1 MEILRVPPYDNIVVE
16 HYKVPDSINPGAT
29 FRVKIT
35 DMADLS
41 IYDIVRVYE
50 DPAPG
55 TQLFSVL
62 PGKYDNNYRL
72 EVFMNDSEDPS
83 NLVYEEY
90 YEIVRPYVD
99 PNILGTTAS
108 EIAEYK
114 ILELVARSMIDTFV
128 PEGFYNKKM
137 TIVGTGNGSDYFSLW
152 EKVYRVFK
160 VYENNVLVYD
170 RSNPDLGD
178 YQYAITPDK
187 TAIQRVR
194 ADVLELNRYESTAQK
209 LPVASGDLGYYG
221 YEGISFPSGYDY
233 TFVVDHGYLNVPEDV
248 EYAAKLLIEDL
259 KCGKLDYYKRYVTAY
274 NTDQFR
280 IQFDKA
286 MLGGT
291 GNFLVDKILDKYVKT
306 IVKPGI
312 I

>member
-1 MEILRVPPYDNIVVE
+1 MEILRVPPYDNVVVN
-16 HYKVPDSINPGAT
+16 YTVSSGYSDVDIFA
-29 FRVKIT
+29 RIT

-41 IYDIVRVYE
+41 V
-50 DPAPG
+50 
-55 TQLFSVL
+55 SVL
-62 PGKYDNNYRL
+62 EFLGSTSGDTLSVNLPGRYDSNYRA
-72 EVFMNDSEDPS
+72 EFYTVSDGIED
-83 NLVYEEY
+83 VIHEEY
-90 YEIVRPYVD
+90 YELVRPYVD
-99 PNILGTTAS
+99 PNTLGTTAS
-108 EIAEYK
+108 EISEYK
-114 ILELVARSMIDTFV
+114 VLELVARSMIDTFV
-128 PEGFYNKKM
+128 PEGFYNKKI
-137 TIVGTGNGSDYFSLW
+137 TVIGTGNGSDYFPLW

-170 RSNPDLGD
+170 RSTPELN
-178 YQYAITPDK
+178 QYEYVITSDK
-187 TAIQRVR
+187 TAIQKVQ
-194 ADVLELNRYESTAQK
+194 DGELNRYESSAQK
-209 LPVASGDLGYYG
+209 LPTASGDLGYYG
-221 YEGISFPSGYDY
+221 YEGIAFPSGYDY
-233 TFVVDHGYLNVPEDV
+233 TFVVDHGYLAVPDDV

-259 KCGKLDYYKRYVTAY
+259 KCGKLDYYKRYVTSY

>member
-1 MEILRVPPYDNIVVE
+1 MEILRVPPYDDIVVQ
-16 HYKVPDSINPGAT
+16 HYSVPIDWPNNKSIVV
-29 FRVKIT
+29 RIT

-41 IYDIVRVYE
+41 VHSTTTYTT
-50 DPAPG
+50 PQPG
-55 TQLFSVL
+55 TTLDNAANKFS
-62 PGKYDNNYRL
+62 GKYDNNYRL
-72 EVFMNDSEDPS
+72 EVFQDELDGI
-83 NLVYEEY
+83 LLYEEY
-90 YEIVRPYVD
+90 YEVVRPYVD
-99 PNILGTTAS
+99 PNTLGTTAS

-170 RSNPDLGD
+170 RSTPDLSE
-178 YQYAITPDK
+178 YQYVITSDK

-194 ADVLELNRYESTAQK
+194 EDVLELNRYESTAQN

-233 TFVVDHGYLNVPEDV
+233 TFVVDHGYLRVPDDV
-248 EYAAKLLIEDL
+248 EQAAKLLIEDL

>member
-1 MEILRVPPYDNIVVE
+1 MEILRVPPYDDIIVNFV
-16 HYKVPDSINPGAT
+16 VPSGYNDADIYA
-29 FRVKIT
+29 RVT

-41 IYDIVRVYE
+41 VQVLEFLEWSTGDNINI
-50 DPAPG
+50 
-55 TQLFSVL
+55 SL
-62 PGKYDNNYRL
+62 PGRYDNNYRVEIFTIGEGEEL
-72 EVFMNDSEDPS
+72 IHEEF
-83 NLVYEEY
+83 YEL
-90 YEIVRPYVD
+90 IRPYVD
-99 PNILGTTAS
+99 PNTLGTTAS

-128 PEGFYNKKM
+128 PEGFYNKKI
-137 TIVGTGNGSDYFSLW
+137 TVLGTGNGGDYLPLW
-152 EKVYRVFK
+152 EKVYRIFK

-170 RSNPDLGD
+170 RSNPDL
-178 YQYAITPDK
+178 YEFQYIITSDK
-187 TAIQRVR
+187 TAIQRVQ
-194 ADVLELNRYESTAQK
+194 DGDLNRYESTAQN

-221 YEGISFPSGYDY
+221 YNGIAFPVGYDY
-233 TFVVDHGYLNVPEDV
+233 TVVVDHGYLNVPEDV

-280 IQFDKA
+280 IQFDKS
-286 MLGGT
+286 MLSGT

>member
-1 MEILRVPPYDNIVVE
+1 MEILRVPPYGSVLVNFVVPSG
-16 HYKVPDSINPGAT
+16 YTDVDIYA
-29 FRVKIT
+29 RIT

-41 IYDIVRVYE
+41 VQVLEFLESSTGDSINI
-50 DPAPG
+50 
-55 TQLFSVL
+55 SL
-62 PGKYDNNYRL
+62 PGRYDNNYRVEIFTIGEGEEL
-72 EVFMNDSEDPS
+72 IHEEF
-83 NLVYEEY
+83 YEL
-90 YEIVRPYVD
+90 IRPYAD
-99 PNILGTTAS
+99 PNTLGTTAS

-128 PEGFYNKKM
+128 PEGFYNKKI
-137 TIVGTGNGSDYFSLW
+137 TIVGTGNGSDYFPLW

-170 RSNPDLGD
+170 RATPDLNEFE
-178 YQYAITPDK
+178 YVITSDK
-187 TAIQRVR
+187 TAIQRVQ
-194 ADVLELNRYESTAQK
+194 AGVLELNRYESTAQN

-233 TFVVDHGYLNVPEDV
+233 TFVVDHGYLRVPDDV

-259 KCGKLDYYKRYVTAY
+259 KCGKLDYYKRYVTSY

-291 GNFLVDKILDKYVKT
+291 GNFLVDRILDKYVKT
-306 IVKPGI
+306 IVKPGVI
-312 I
+312 

>member
-1 MEILRVPPYDNIVVE
+1 MEILRVPPYDDIVVNFV
-16 HYKVPDSINPGAT
+16 VPSGHEDAEIYA
-29 FRVKIT
+29 RVT

-41 IYDIVRVYE
+41 VQTLDFNGWSTGDNINI
-50 DPAPG
+50 
-55 TQLFSVL
+55 QL
-62 PGKYDNNYRL
+62 PGRYDNNYRVEIFTIGEGEEL
-72 EVFMNDSEDPS
+72 IH
-83 NLVYEEY
+83 EEY
-90 YEIVRPYVD
+90 YELIRPYVD
-99 PNILGTTAS
+99 PNTLGTTAS

-128 PEGFYNKKM
+128 PEGFYNKKI

-152 EKVYRVFK
+152 ERVYRVFK

-170 RSNPDLGD
+170 RSTPDANEF
-178 YQYAITPDK
+178 QYVITPDK
-187 TAIQRVR
+187 TAIQRVPESI
-194 ADVLELNRYESTAQK
+194 LELNRYESTAQK

-233 TFVVDHGYLNVPEDV
+233 TFVVDHGYLTVPDDV

>member
-1 MEILRVPPYDNIVVE
+1 MEILRVPPYDDIIVNFV
-16 HYKVPDSINPGAT
+16 VPSGYSDADIYA
-29 FRVKIT
+29 RVT

-41 IYDIVRVYE
+41 VQVLEFIERSTGDNLSI
-50 DPAPG
+50 
-55 TQLFSVL
+55 QL
-62 PGKYDNNYRL
+62 PGRYDNNHRVEIFTVGEGTESL
-72 EVFMNDSEDPS
+72 IH
-83 NLVYEEY
+83 EEY
-90 YEIVRPYVD
+90 YELIRPYVD
-99 PNILGTTAS
+99 PNTLGTTAS
-108 EIAEYK
+108 EIAEYTV
-114 ILELVARSMIDTFV
+114 LELVARSMIDTFV
-128 PEGFYNKKM
+128 PEGFYNKKI

-170 RSNPDLGD
+170 RSTPDLNE
-178 YQYAITPDK
+178 YQYVITSDK

-194 ADVLELNRYESTAQK
+194 EDVLELNRYESTAQN

-233 TFVVDHGYLNVPEDV
+233 TFVVDHGYITVPADI

-259 KCGKLDYYKRYVTAY
+259 KCGKLDYYKRYITAY

-280 IQFDKA
+280 IQFDKS
-286 MLGGT
+286 MLSGT
-291 GNFLVDKILDKYVKT
+291 GNFLVDKILEKYVKT

>member
-1 MEILRVPPYDNIVVE
+1 MEILRVPPYDDIVVNFV
-16 HYKVPDSINPGAT
+16 VPSGYEDADIYA
-29 FRVKIT
+29 RVT

-41 IYDIVRVYE
+41 VQTLEFLGWSTGDNINIY
-50 DPAPG
+50 
-55 TQLFSVL
+55 L
-62 PGKYDNNYRL
+62 PGRYDNNYRVEIYHIGEGE
-72 EVFMNDSEDPS
+72 EVIHEEF
-83 NLVYEEY
+83 YEL
-90 YEIVRPYVD
+90 IRPYVD
-99 PNILGTTAS
+99 PNTLGTTAS

-128 PEGFYNKKM
+128 PEGFYNKKI
-137 TIVGTGNGSDYFSLW
+137 TVLGTGNGGDYLPLW
-152 EKVYRVFK
+152 EKVYRIFK

-170 RSNPDLGD
+170 RSNPDL
-178 YQYAITPDK
+178 YEFQYIITSDK
-187 TAIQRVR
+187 TAIQRVQ
-194 ADVLELNRYESTAQK
+194 DGDLNRYESTAQN

-221 YEGISFPSGYDY
+221 YNGIAFPSGYDY
-233 TFVVDHGYLNVPEDV
+233 TVVVDHGYLNVPEDV

-286 MLGGT
+286 MLSGT

>member
-1 MEILRVPPYDNIVVE
+1 MEILRVPPYDDIVVNFV
-16 HYKVPDSINPGAT
+16 VPLGYEDADIYA
-29 FRVKIT
+29 RVT

-41 IYDIVRVYE
+41 VQVLEFLGWSTGDNINIY
-50 DPAPG
+50 
-55 TQLFSVL
+55 L
-62 PGKYDNNYRL
+62 PGRYDNNYRV
-72 EVFMNDSEDPS
+72 EIYKISEGEE
-83 NLVYEEY
+83 LIHEEFYEL
-90 YEIVRPYVD
+90 IRPYVD
-99 PNILGTTAS
+99 PNTLATTAS

-128 PEGFYNKKM
+128 PEGFYNKKI
-137 TIVGTGNGSDYFSLW
+137 TVVGTGNGSDYFSLW

-170 RSNPDLGD
+170 RSTPDLNEF
-178 YQYAITPDK
+178 QYVITPDK
-187 TAIQRVR
+187 TAIQRVPEGIL
-194 ADVLELNRYESTAQK
+194 DLNRYESTAQK

-233 TFVVDHGYLNVPEDV
+233 TFVVDQGYLKVPEDV

-306 IVKPGI
+306 IVKPGVI
-312 I
+312 

>member
-1 MEILRVPPYDNIVVE
+1 MEILRVPPYETIAVNFVVPVG
-16 HYKVPDSINPGAT
+16 YNSVDIYA
-29 FRVKIT
+29 RVT

-41 IYDIVRVYE
+41 VQSIEFLDSSTGDDLEI
-50 DPAPG
+50 
-55 TQLFSVL
+55 SL
-62 PGKYDNNYRL
+62 PGRYDNNYRVEIFTNGEGEEL
-72 EVFMNDSEDPS
+72 IH
-83 NLVYEEY
+83 EEY
-90 YEIVRPYVD
+90 YELIRPYVD
-99 PNILGTTAS
+99 PNTLGTTAS

-114 ILELVARSMIDTFV
+114 VLELVSRSMIDTFV
-128 PEGFYNKKM
+128 SEGFYNKKI
-137 TIVGTGNGSDYFSLW
+137 TVVGTGNGSDYFPLW

-160 VYENNVLVYD
+160 VYENNELVYD
-170 RSNPDLGD
+170 RSTPDTNE
-178 YQYAITPDK
+178 YEYIITADK
-187 TAIQRVR
+187 TAIQKVY
-194 ADVLELNRYESTAQK
+194 AGQINRYESTAPN
-209 LPVASGDLGYYG
+209 LPVGSGDLGYYG
-221 YEGISFPSGYDY
+221 YEGVGFPQGYDY
-233 TFVVDHGYLNVPEDV
+233 TFVVDHGYLNVPDDV

-259 KCGKLDYYKRYVTAY
+259 KCGKLDYYKRYVTSY

>member
-1 MEILRVPPYDNIVVE
+1 MEVLRVPPYETIAVNFVVPSG
-16 HYKVPDSINPGAT
+16 YNNVDIYA
-29 FRVKIT
+29 RIT

-41 IYDIVRVYE
+41 VQSIEFLDSSTGDDLEI
-50 DPAPG
+50 
-55 TQLFSVL
+55 SL
-62 PGKYDNNYRL
+62 PGRYDNNYRVEIFKIVSGT
-72 EVFMNDSEDPS
+72 EV
-83 NLVYEEY
+83 LIYEEF
-90 YEIVRPYVD
+90 YELIRPYVD
-99 PNILGTTAS
+99 PNTLGTTAS

-128 PEGFYNKKM
+128 PEGFYNKKI

-194 ADVLELNRYESTAQK
+194 QDVLELNRYESTAQK

-221 YEGISFPSGYDY
+221 YEGVSFPSGYDY
-233 TFVVDHGYLNVPEDV
+233 TFVVDHGYLNVPDNV

-259 KCGKLDYYKRYVTAY
+259 KCGKLDYYKRYVTSY

-312 I
+312 V

>member
-1 MEILRVPPYDNIVVE
+1 MEILRVPPYETIAVNFVVPAG
-16 HYKVPDSINPGAT
+16 YSDVDIYA
-29 FRVKIT
+29 RVT

-41 IYDIVRVYE
+41 VE
-50 DPAPG
+50 DLEFLDSSTG
-55 TQLFSVL
+55 DNIEIFL
-62 PGKYDNNYRL
+62 PGRYDNNYRV
-72 EVFMNDSEDPS
+72 EIFKIVSGIEIAI
-83 NLVYEEY
+83 YEEF
-90 YEIVRPYVD
+90 YELIRPYVD
-99 PNILGTTAS
+99 PNTLGTTAS

-114 ILELVARSMIDTFV
+114 VLELVARSMIDTFC
-128 PEGFYNKKM
+128 PEGFYNKKI
-137 TIVGTGNGSDYFSLW
+137 TVVGTGNGSDYFSLW

-170 RSNPDLGD
+170 RSNPDLSE

-187 TAIQRVR
+187 TAIQRIR
-194 ADVLELNRYESTAQK
+194 ADVLELNRFESTAQN

-259 KCGKLDYYKRYVTAY
+259 KCGKLDYYKRYVTTY

>member
-1 MEILRVPPYDNIVVE
+1 MEILRVPPYETIAVNFVVPAG
-16 HYKVPDSINPGAT
+16 YSDVDIYA
-29 FRVKIT
+29 RVT

-41 IYDIVRVYE
+41 VEDLEFLDSSTGDDIE
-50 DPAPG
+50 I
-55 TQLFSVL
+55 FL
-62 PGKYDNNYRL
+62 PGRYDNNYRVEIFKIVSGA
-72 EVFMNDSEDPS
+72 EVLIHEEF
-83 NLVYEEY
+83 YEL
-90 YEIVRPYVD
+90 IRPYVD
-99 PNILGTTAS
+99 PNTLGTTAS

-114 ILELVARSMIDTFV
+114 ILELVARSMIDTFC
-128 PEGFYNKKM
+128 PEGFYNKKI
-137 TIVGTGNGSDYFSLW
+137 TVVGTGNGSDYLSLW

-170 RSNPDLGD
+170 RSNPDLSE

-187 TAIQRVR
+187 TAIQRIR
-194 ADVLELNRYESTAQK
+194 ADVLELNRYESTAQH

-248 EYAAKLLIEDL
+248 EYATKLLIEDL
-259 KCGKLDYYKRYVTAY
+259 KCGKLDYYKRYVTSY

>member
-1 MEILRVPPYDNIVVE
+1 MEILRVPPYETIAVNFVVPAG
-16 HYKVPDSINPGAT
+16 YSDVDIYA
-29 FRVKIT
+29 RVT

-41 IYDIVRVYE
+41 VE
-50 DPAPG
+50 DLEFLDSSTG
-55 TQLFSVL
+55 DNIEIFL
-62 PGKYDNNYRL
+62 PGRYDNNYRV
-72 EVFMNDSEDPS
+72 EIFKIVSGIEIAI
-83 NLVYEEY
+83 YEEF
-90 YEIVRPYVD
+90 YELIRPYVD
-99 PNILGTTAS
+99 PNTLGTTAS

-114 ILELVARSMIDTFV
+114 VLELVARSMIDTFC
-128 PEGFYNKKM
+128 PEGFYNKKI

-170 RSNPDLGD
+170 RSDPDLSE

-187 TAIQRVR
+187 TAIQRIR
-194 ADVLELNRYESTAQK
+194 ADVLELNRFESTAQN

-259 KCGKLDYYKRYVTAY
+259 KCGKLDYYKRYVTTY

>member
-1 MEILRVPPYDNIVVE
+1 MEILRVPPYETIAVNFVVPAG
-16 HYKVPDSINPGAT
+16 YTNVDIYA
-29 FRVKIT
+29 RIT

-41 IYDIVRVYE
+41 VQDLEFLSSDAGDDLEI
-50 DPAPG
+50 
-55 TQLFSVL
+55 SL
-62 PGKYDNNYRL
+62 PGRYDNNYRVEL
-72 EVFMNDSEDPS
+72 FKIVNGTETAIHEEF
-83 NLVYEEY
+83 YEL
-90 YEIVRPYVD
+90 IRPYVD
-99 PNILGTTAS
+99 PNTLGTTAS

-128 PEGFYNKKM
+128 QEGFYNKKI

-170 RSNPDLGD
+170 RSTPDLSE
-178 YQYAITPDK
+178 YQYTITPDK

-194 ADVLELNRYESTAQK
+194 ADVLELNRYESTAQN